1 MYNTL
6 FIEQG
11 HWSRPFQ
18 CHLLDTDEMV
28 VKFAKCRIT
37 FLILISNKWNKTN
50 VNTHHLQPCMSKSYK
65 ERTLMIM
72 DTKFIL
78 WIIFHQKKKKKI
90 WRFSFKI
97 PSKNSVSWNSEC
109 LHLRAVAY
117 WTRFWCVG
125 WLVRTGSRHLPFG
138 DSVGEICNNE

>member
-1 MYNTL
+1 
-6 FIEQG
+6 
-11 HWSRPFQ
+11 
-18 CHLLDTDEMV
+18 
-28 VKFAKCRIT
+28 
-37 FLILISNKWNKTN
+37 
-50 VNTHHLQPCMSKSYK
+50 
-65 ERTLMIM
+65 MIM
-72 DTKFIL
+72 DTINLFFEL
-78 WIIFHQKKKKKI
+78 YFTRKKKKI

-117 WTRFWCVG
+117 STRFWCVG